1 MINIIIIQPET
12 PSFYLASMK
21 VPDKK
26 PEKKKNS
33 DRALP
38 PMLPGLLNGGFKHSR
53 RIFTRIFDKTASIR
67 NRKIALINKIAAKK
81 RHREKPFS
89 RREYRLKG

>member
-21 VPDKK
+21 V

-81 RHREKPFS
+81 RRREKPFS
-89 RREYRLKG
+89 RKEYRLKG